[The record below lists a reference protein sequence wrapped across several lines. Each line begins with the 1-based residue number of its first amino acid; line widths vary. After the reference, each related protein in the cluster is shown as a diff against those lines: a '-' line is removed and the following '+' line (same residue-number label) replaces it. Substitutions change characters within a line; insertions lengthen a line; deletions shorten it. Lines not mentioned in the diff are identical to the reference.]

1 MNASELHVGHG
12 CQSALQ
18 ADHPAGGTAHGS
30 ALSYTIGL
38 LISVTMTAAA
48 FGIVMSGALSSAATM
63 AVIVALCVAQL
74 LVQLAY
80 FLHLGFGRSQRGNA
94 GIFICTALL
103 IAIVVAGSLWVMRN
117 ANLNMMPT
125 DMSVERAR
133 AKD

>member
-1 MNASELHVGHG
+1 MNASELNVGHTG
-12 CQSALQ
+12 QSAQ
-18 ADHPAGGTAHGS
+18 HAQHYAGGTEHGS
-30 ALSYTIGL
+30 VRSYSKGL
-38 LISVTMTAAA
+38 LLSVAMTAAA

-63 AVIVALCVAQL
+63 AVIVGLCVAQL
-74 LVQLAY
+74 LVQLVY
-80 FLHLGFGRSQRGNA
+80 FLHLGFGTGQRGNA
-94 GIFICTALL
+94 GIFICTALV